1 MTSNLG
7 VTLATLALVGLLATL
22 ACGRNQEA
30 VATRVV
36 TDWVTDNAEP
46 VADEIA
52 QLLIGEFPDLKRIPE
67 DQIIDKIEDS
77 FSWSYMPPEC
87 ESNVRCDVTA
97 TASVIF
103 GVDLPTLG
111 RRTYIASLP
120 STLLVDT
127 HDRAVLRWT
136 PHPFDAYLEEQP
148 R

>member
-7 VTLATLALVGLLATL
+7 VTLATLALVALLATL

-36 TDWVTDNAEP
+36 TEWVTDSAQP

-52 QLLIGEFPDLKRIPE
+52 QLLIGEFPDLTRISE
-67 DQIIDKIEDS
+67 DLISDKIEDS
-77 FSWSYMPPEC
+77 FNWSYQAPEC
-87 ESNVRCDVTA
+87 ESNIKCDVTA
-97 TASVIF
+97 TASVII
-103 GVDLPTLG
+103 GVNLPMRG
-111 RRTYIASLP
+111 NRTYIASLP

-127 HDRAVLRWT
+127 HARTVLRWT
-136 PHPFDAYLEEQP
+136 PHPLDAYVEEQP

>member
-7 VTLATLALVGLLATL
+7 VTLATLALVALLATL

-36 TDWVTDNAEP
+36 TEWVTDSAQP

-52 QLLIGEFPDLKRIPE
+52 QLLIGEFPDLTRISE
-67 DQIIDKIEDS
+67 DLISDKIEDS
-77 FSWSYMPPEC
+77 FSWSYMAPEC
-87 ESNVRCDVTA
+87 ESNIKCDVTA
-97 TASVIF
+97 TASVII
-103 GVDLPTLG
+103 GVNLPMLG
-111 RRTYIASLP
+111 NRTYIASLP

-136 PHPFDAYLEEQP
+136 PHPLDAYVEEQ

>member
-1 MTSNLG
+1 M
-7 VTLATLALVGLLATL
+7 TLACVGIVATL
-22 ACGRNQEA
+22 GCGRNQEA

-36 TDWVTDNAEP
+36 TDWVTDGAEP

-52 QLLIGEFPDLKRIPE
+52 QLLIDEFPDLTRISE
-67 DQIIDKIEDS
+67 DQIVHKIRDAY
-77 FSWSYMPPEC
+77 SWSFKVPEC

-103 GVDLPTLG
+103 GVDLPMLG

-127 HDRAVLRWT
+127 HDRAVLRWA
-136 PHPFDAYLEEQP
+136 PRPLDAYVEEQL